1 MKRILMLMWMMA
13 GFALFSHAQGDQSS
27 NNRRLEKLKT
37 DLALSDEQVAK
48 FKESNKKFSE
58 EQMRLR
64 ADTSLTRAELMEE
77 RKKIA
82 EKREEEIATI
92 FTKEQHEKWM
102 SMKPSPNRQ
111 PRRDGRP
118 QKSMEEMKKE
128 LGLNDKQVEE
138 LKAINKEMSEQFQ
151 QLRSDTTARQ
161 NKMTT
166 MRGIMDERNAKI
178 KKVLTKEQYTRFR
191 ELEQQ
196 RRRGRPGMRR

>member
-1 MKRILMLMWMMA
+1 MWMMA

-196 RRRGRPGMRR
+196 RRRGRPGMSR

>member
-1 MKRILMLMWMMA
+1 MWMMA
-13 GFALFSHAQGDQSS
+13 GFALFSHAQGDQST

-37 DLALSDEQVAK
+37 DLALSDEQMAK
-48 FKESNKKFSE
+48 FKESNKKFSA

-82 EKREEEIATI
+82 EMREEEIATI

-102 SMKPSPNRQ
+102 SMKPSQDRQ

-118 QKSMEEMKKE
+118 QKSMEEMKKA

-138 LKAINKEMSEQFQ
+138 LKVIYKETSEQFQ

-178 KKVLTKEQYTRFR
+178 KKVLTKEQYARFR